1 MLFNFKPS
9 FFHLIRIGHTILKVL
24 PFVLMEAARHLEQQ
38 RSPISTESNT
48 LSSLS
53 IRLLK
58 DMLSPPS
65 FSPTAHVDVGHDTGI
80 LSLVFAF
87 ALGFFVFFHD

>member
-9 FFHLIRIGHTILKVL
+9 FFHLIGISHAVIEVL
-24 PFVLMEAARHLEQQ
+24 TFVLVEAARHLEEK

-65 FSPTAHVDVGHDTGI
+65 FRPTAHVDVGHDTGV
-80 LSLVFAF
+80 LGLVFAF